1 MTTIVKIGIGVAAAV
16 AVVAIFPAIK
26 GPYNRLK
33 NEVNEKLDAE
43 YVVDNYKAEY
53 VALHDK
59 RGKVIESLNK
69 FTIEK
74 KVAEKKLDNVRDKI
88 ELAKKTLKDIGTS
101 DLKAFTRAKDVYET
115 LLVETSNFEAMIK
128 TYDQAIAK
136 LNSSLAL
143 IESNMA
149 KAKLNVDT
157 LSSKK
162 VLVDTIKTVN
172 KSIEN
177 INGIGDSALAVNV
190 EKLDDDMLRESIKL
204 EALNTGNSPKAE
216 AVTQESAKAY
226 LDALK

>member
-1 MTTIVKIGIGVAAAV
+1 MTTIVKIGIGVAVAS

-26 GPYNRLK
+26 GPYNRLR
-33 NEVNEKLDAE
+33 NEVNEKLAAE

-53 VALHDK
+53 VTLHEK
-59 RGKVIESLNK
+59 RGKVIEVLNK

-74 KVAEKKLDNVRDKI
+74 KVAEKKLDIAKDKI
-88 ELAKKTLKDIGTS
+88 EVAKKTLKETGTT
-101 DLKAFTRAKDVYET
+101 DLKTFARAKDAYEA
-115 LLVETSNFEAMIK
+115 LIVETNNFEIIVK
-128 TYDQAIAK
+128 KYGQVITK
-136 LNSSLAL
+136 LKSSLAC
-143 IESNMA
+143 IDSNMA
-149 KAKLNVDT
+149 KAKRNVDI

-177 INGIGDSALAVNV
+177 INGIGDSVLAVNV

-204 EALNTGNSPKAE
+204 EALNTGNSAE